1 MAELPVI
8 PDKKLDINSD
18 SEAIKRVAKAIRE
31 AASQL
36 SFLATVIETGNAG
49 TRDVN
54 THISLL
60 KSDMENLSKEL
71 ELDAVR
77 QLEDDMLTQVI
88 RQQSKEIRDFSSKIG
103 EVLTAEQFTHA
114 MRYYEDKFQ
123 KWYESLGFEYASV
136 DLHRYC
142 LQADFSTDIN
152 GEIARERIPGIVLT
166 DKPFLQ
172 EVVDCDENRR
182 ILRQTFAGYFPK
194 VRFREFTSRVA
205 DDKETFALRVSVLVD
220 YSDIQ
225 ALEQ

>member
-1 MAELPVI
+1 MVELPVT
-8 PDKKLDINSD
+8 PDKKLDIND
-18 SEAIKRVAKAIRE
+18 DPEAIKRVAKAIRE

-36 SFLATVIETGNAG
+36 TFLATVIETGNAG
-49 TRDVN
+49 TRDVD
-54 THISLL
+54 THMSLL
-60 KSDMENLSKEL
+60 KSDIGNLSKEL

-77 QLEDDMLTQVI
+77 QLNDDMLTQVI

-114 MRYYEDKFQ
+114 MKYYEDKFQ

-136 DLHRYC
+136 EYHRYC

-152 GEIARERIPGIVLT
+152 GEVARKRIPGIVLT

-172 EVVDCDENRR
+172 EIVDCDENRKV
-182 ILRQTFAGYFPK
+182 LKQAFTECFPK
-194 VRFREFTSRVA
+194 IRFREFTSRVS

>member
-8 PDKKLDINSD
+8 PDKRLDINSD
-18 SEAIKRVAKAIRE
+18 PEAIKRVTKAIRE

-49 TRDVN
+49 TRDVD

-60 KSDMENLSKEL
+60 KSGMGNLSKEL

-182 ILRQTFAGYFPK
+182 ILRRTFAEYFPK
-194 VRFREFTSRVA
+194 IRFREFTSRVA